1 MGPELAG
8 MGLLCK
14 LLPLFVRTSSTLC
27 TIRSGGVLMVEST
40 GLKRHASFD
49 FDS

>member
-1 MGPELAG
+1 MDPELAD

-14 LLPLFVRTSSTLC
+14 LLPLFVRISSTLY
-27 TIRSGGVLMVEST
+27 TIRIDGVLMVKCT

-49 FDS
+49 FDA